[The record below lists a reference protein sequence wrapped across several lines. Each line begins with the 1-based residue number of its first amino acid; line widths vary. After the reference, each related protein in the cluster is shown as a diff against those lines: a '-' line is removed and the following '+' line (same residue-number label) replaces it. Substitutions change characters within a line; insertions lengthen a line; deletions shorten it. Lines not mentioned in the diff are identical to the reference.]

1 MRTKNRLSED
11 ESGRGQ
17 EGRADPWTCP
27 ICLEAI
33 ATRETVFLSRC
44 QPVPHAIHMRCWKK
58 QTGSQQKQCCVCRQF
73 NVDDLTFIAVAML
86 CGEDDQRAT
95 VADLT
100 PVGKSLLEKY

>member
-1 MRTKNRLSED
+1 MPDLFGGDRDEGDGFFCPVASQSRTRYTS
-11 ESGRGQ
+11 
-17 EGRADPWTCP
+17 
-27 ICLEAI
+27 
-33 ATRETVFLSRC
+33 
-44 QPVPHAIHMRCWKK
+44 RCWKK